1 MAGIKSEEEF
11 KKIARARKVASDGE
25 RARVYYK
32 IEQTHHVN
40 LEVTSQLF
48 ISATKVGQA
57 TYYKSGE
64 IFHVMFLKDRVKELK
79 SELSDPVVQ
88 EKIKHIL
95 TVRQYNDRLNRKLQR
110 LRQNI
115 NVYRP
120 GGQKEKK

>member
-1 MAGIKSEEEF
+1 
-11 KKIARARKVASDGE
+11 
-25 RARVYYK
+25 
-32 IEQTHHVN
+32 
-40 LEVTSQLF
+40 
-48 ISATKVGQA
+48 
-57 TYYKSGE
+57 
-64 IFHVMFLKDRVKELK
+64 MFLKDRVKELK

-120 GGQKEKK
+120 GEKEKK